1 MVYVFLAN
9 GFEEIEALAP
19 IDILRRAGVEVV
31 TVGVGSSEIV
41 SSHKV
46 KFGTDTTVDKIVL
59 DDKLEMVVLP
69 GGMPGTLNLEND
81 DYVQAA
87 IDYCVNNDK
96 YVAAIC
102 AAPSILGHKGLLNGK
117 EATCYPGFEEALEGV
132 KLSEK
137 YVACDGKFI
146 TARGAGV
153 CIEFGLKLAE
163 KLTNAEKADN
173 IKKSIQ
179 CAW

>member
-1 MVYVFLAN
+1 MVYIFLAN

-59 DDKLEMVVLP
+59 DDKLEMVILP
-69 GGMPGTLNLEND
+69 GGMPGTVNLEND

-102 AAPSILGHKGLLNGK
+102 AAPSILGHKGLLNGR
-117 EATCYPGFEEALEGV
+117 EATCYPGFEKDLEGA

-137 YVACDGKFI
+137 YVAQDGKFI

-163 KLTNAEKADN
+163 KLTSAEIADN

>member
-1 MVYVFLAN
+1 MVYIFLAN

-59 DDKLEMVVLP
+59 DDKLEMVILP

-87 IDYCVNNDK
+87 IDYCVNNNK

-102 AAPSILGHKGLLNGK
+102 AAPSILGHKGLLNDR
-117 EATCYPGFEEALEGV
+117 EATCYPGFEEALEGA

-137 YVACDGKFI
+137 YVAEDGKFI

-153 CIEFGLKLAE
+153 CIEFGLTLAE
-163 KLTNAEKADN
+163 KLTNPEKAEN